1 MKGFFLK
8 CEFTK
13 IGKMGV
19 EIKLFYFWKLGSSG
33 EVGFLGVGEGR
44 IRVCSRGLIDIYLRS
59 DFFMK

>member
-44 IRVCSRGLIDIYLRS
+44 IWVCSRGLIDIYLRS